1 MKSRECARS
10 DFILLPCFYFLRA
23 RKICTKHWGLEAEC
37 TASSGDKA
45 VKKIIHTLQLL
56 GLAFIAFL
64 LIGTSLHAQ
73 DATGRILG
81 NVTDPSAAPIQ
92 GAKVTV
98 ENIATKTT
106 HSVET
111 DAAGFYQ
118 VLGLPIGYYV
128 VTVEQSGF
136 RKHVFEHQNLQI
148 NQSLRL
154 DAKLEIGQQTDVIE
168 VKDQAANV
176 ETQNQTVGSSV
187 VGEAIQQAPL
197 NGRNVLDLAKL
208 QPGVTETNGDSTA
221 AGTFSIGGGRSDS
234 VTFLL
239 DGGLNNNLLDNSV
252 VFNPNP
258 DTIAE
263 FRVLESNYSAEYGRN
278 GGGIISVVTKSG
290 TNEWHGSA
298 FEFLRNDAFNANT
311 FFNNENG
318 LPRNVLKRNQ
328 YGGTFGGPITIPK
341 LVNGKDRFFFF
352 VGYQGQ
358 RLSAQETTGEGTVF
372 TPAQL
377 TGDFSGPGSTPA
389 NGVCPNFD
397 PNVAA
402 FLQANPFYQ
411 PNATL
416 ASCAVISPSAISSVA
431 AKYIAAGLIPS
442 SPTGLASYQGASTN
456 NNNELTMK
464 FDFAIT
470 QNDKVSAT
478 LGGARNPQLNP
489 FDYAT
494 APGFPDL
501 TNDNNYFANAAY
513 THVFSTSLVN
523 EFRLFIQRNNFLQEQ
538 PAATL
543 PTAADLGIGITPDN
557 PTGPTNLLFDNG
569 LALGFSEQGPTS
581 LINNTFGFTDTVT
594 YIHGKHSWKMGGGI
608 SAYQNNTVYDFYING
623 EFDFNSTVNGAN
635 FATGNSLADFIIG
648 APESFTQAPAAPS
661 NIRSK
666 SYYGFLQD
674 EWRMTKRFTLDL
686 GIRYEYNS
694 PKQDTQGRSF
704 SVIPGLQSQVFPNA
718 PTGLVYPGDP
728 GAPVGVNFP
737 DTKNWAPRFGFAW
750 DIFGDGKTSLRGGI
764 GVFYD
769 ILKGE
774 DNLQFNGQPPFFAD
788 AGLFFNPVGPGQ
800 NSPVAY
806 LTDPFGSAGAVNPFP
821 SKPPPSN
828 INFLDAGILPLNS
841 NGFVFLVDP
850 HLKTPYTYQYN
861 LSLQREV
868 VRNTV
873 LELSYVGSSSHG
885 LTSLQD
891 INPFILGTTDRV
903 LNLGAGDSSCVDE
916 DGNSSSGVSPTATC
930 SFAGLPEFKNV
941 ANANYNSLQ
950 ASLTQQ
956 VANTRYIGKTYF
968 TLAYT
973 LSHSLDDASGFRQRN
988 SSVASYE
995 PQLFY
1000 ASSDQ
1005 DVRNRITFSGG
1016 WDMPFDQMLSSAP
1029 KRLTQ
1034 GWSLFPIITWH
1045 SGFPFDIFA
1054 NLGDRFDPGAE
1065 GPSGAGDP
1073 YNVRA
1078 NITGPTNTL
1087 NPKTPSTFN
1096 GTTANYYFNPNS
1108 FSNAQCPAP
1117 AFIDPTQPPCVPG
1130 PDMLPSNAQVVA
1142 NPALATYGTLPR
1154 NFLRGPGFINFDLAL
1169 SKTTA
1174 ITERLKLEFRA
1185 EFFNL
1190 FNHTNFLNPGV
1201 NNNGNGTFSG
1211 YGVGVDPNS
1220 SQFGQITSTYDPRI
1234 IQLAL
1239 RLAF

>member
-1 MKSRECARS
+1 LLMGIGAR
-10 DFILLPCFYFLRA
+10 
-23 RKICTKHWGLEAEC
+23 
-37 TASSGDKA
+37 
-45 VKKIIHTLQLL
+45 
-56 GLAFIAFL
+56 
-64 LIGTSLHAQ
+64 AQ
-73 DATGRILG
+73 DTTGRILG
-81 NVTDPSAAPIQ
+81 NVTDPSGAPIQ

-98 ENIATKTT
+98 ENIGTKI
-106 HSVET
+106 SQVVET

-118 VLGLPIGYYV
+118 VPGLPIGDYHI
-128 VTVEQSGF
+128 TIDLTGF
-136 RKHVFEHQNLQI
+136 RRQVFDQQNLQI

-154 DAKLEIGQQTDVIE
+154 DAKLEIGQQSEVVE

-176 ETQNQTVGSSV
+176 ETQNQTVGATV

-208 QPGVTETNGDSTA
+208 QPGVTETNGDSSA
-221 AGTFSIGGGRSDS
+221 AGSYSIAGGRSDS

-239 DGGLNNNLLDNSV
+239 DGGLNNDLLDNSV

-263 FRVLESNYSAEYGRN
+263 FRILESNYSAEYGRN

-290 TNEWHGSA
+290 TNSWHGSA

-311 FFNNENG
+311 FFNNEDG
-318 LPRNVLKRNQ
+318 LTRNVLKRNQ

-341 LVNGKDRFFFF
+341 VVNGKDRFFFF

-358 RLSAQETTGEGTVF
+358 RLSAQETTGTGTVF

-377 TGDFSGPGSTPA
+377 TGDFSGQMSTPA
-389 NGVCPNFD
+389 TGNCPNFD

-416 ASCAVISPSAISSVA
+416 AACAVISPSAISAVA
-431 AKYIAAGLIPS
+431 AKYIAAGLIPT
-442 SPTGLASYQGASTN
+442 SPTGLAAFQGASTN

-464 FDFAIT
+464 FDFSIS
-470 QNDKVSAT
+470 QKDKISAT
-478 LGGARNPQLNP
+478 LGGIRNPQLGP
-489 FDYAT
+489 FDFAT

-501 TNDNNYFANAAY
+501 TQANSYFANAAY
-513 THVFSTSLVN
+513 SHVFTTNLVN
-523 EFRLFIQRNNFLQEQ
+523 EFRLFIQRNNILQEQ
-538 PAATL
+538 PATKL
-543 PTAADLGIGITPDN
+543 PTAADLGVGITPDN
-557 PTGPTNLLFDNG
+557 PTGPPNLVFDNG
-569 LALGFSEQGPTS
+569 LSLGFSTGGPTS
-581 LINNTFGFTDTVT
+581 IIDNTFGFTDTVT

-608 SAYQNNTVYDFYING
+608 SAYQNNTL
-623 EFDFNSTVNGAN
+623 FDFFVNGQFNFDSVVNGAN

-648 APESFTQAPAAPS
+648 APDAFSQAPSAPS

-674 EWRMTKRFTLDL
+674 EWRLAKRFSLNL

-694 PKQDTQGRSF
+694 PKEDTHGRSF
-704 SVIPGLQSQVFPNA
+704 SVIPGLQSQIFPNA

-737 DTKNWAPRFGFAW
+737 AKKNWAPRFGFAW
-750 DIFGDGKTSLRGGI
+750 DVFGDGKTSLRGGI

-800 NSPVAY
+800 TSPVAY

-821 SKPPPSN
+821 SRPPPSN
-828 INFLDAGILPLNS
+828 INFQDAGILPINN

-850 HLKTPYTYQYN
+850 HLRTPYTYQYN
-861 LSLQREV
+861 VSLQREIAK
-868 VRNTV
+868 NTV
-873 LELSYVGSSSHG
+873 LEVSYVGSSSHG

-916 DGNSSSGVSPTATC
+916 DGNSSSGVDPLATC
-930 SFAGLPEFKNV
+930 SFATLPEFKNV

-956 VANTRYIGKTYF
+956 VANTPYIGRTYF

-973 LSHSLDDASGFRQRN
+973 LAHGIDDASGFRQRN
-988 SSVASYE
+988 SSVPSYQ
-995 PQLFY
+995 PQLFR

-1005 DVRNRITFSGG
+1005 DVRDRITFSGG
-1016 WDMPFDQMLSSAP
+1016 WDMPFDQLWSSGP

-1045 SGFPFDIFA
+1045 TGFPLDIFA
-1054 NLGDRFDPGAE
+1054 NLGDRFNPAAE

-1073 YNVRA
+1073 TNIHA
-1078 NITGPTNTL
+1078 NITGPTNTI

-1096 GTTANYYFNPNS
+1096 GVTANYYFSPNS
-1108 FSNAQCPAP
+1108 FSNLQCPSP
-1117 AFIDPTQPPCVPG
+1117 ASIDPTQPPCVPG
-1130 PDMLPSNAQVVA
+1130 NDIFPSNAQVVA

-1154 NFLRGPGFINFDLAL
+1154 NFLRGPGYINFDMAF

-1174 ITERLKLEFRA
+1174 ITERVKVEFRA

-1190 FNHTNFLNPGV
+1190 FNHANFLNPGV
-1201 NNNGNGTFSG
+1201 NNNGNGTFTG
-1211 YGVGVDPNS
+1211 FGVGSDPNS

-1239 RLAF
+1239 RLSF